1 MGMAIEDAT
10 MRHRMAEAGYGM
22 TSGACYMDDPNPKLM
37 RVPGTVPQPLQDIW
51 VLTHP
56 DLHKTPRIR
65 LVMKFLI
72 DALMAKQDLIEGRLP
87 DNA

>member
-1 MGMAIEDAT
+1 
-10 MRHRMAEAGYGM
+10 
-22 TSGACYMDDPNPKLM
+22 M